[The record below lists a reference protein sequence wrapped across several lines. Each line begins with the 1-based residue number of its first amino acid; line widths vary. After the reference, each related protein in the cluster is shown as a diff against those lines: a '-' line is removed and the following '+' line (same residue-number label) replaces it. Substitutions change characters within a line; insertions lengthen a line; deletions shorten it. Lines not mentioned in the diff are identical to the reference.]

1 MKSVTLKD
9 VAKAAGVSYAT
20 VSRALSGSHQ
30 IGSDTRERIIKLCDE
45 MGYTT
50 NYVARSMVTKRT
62 GLIGLVVPSID
73 NQFMSELAYYA
84 EMSARGHGYN
94 IMLCNSGP
102 DLKQEKT
109 VVKLLLSRQ
118 VDGIL
123 IVPQSPKTYENIR
136 AYTDQVPTVFLS
148 ENLRDQPQSYVAV
161 DNSRGTYIGTKYLYD
176 LGHRDILYFGR
187 RHTATHQLRAEGYW
201 FVTVEELLPI
211 NKITGVTNMFHK
223 GMGHNLNT
231 RAAAL
236 RYAKEQGRDYKE
248 ITVIVA
254 HLGGGISV
262 SAHSHGR
269 IIDSVSDDAGP
280 FSPDRGGSLN
290 MLYVLDMC
298 YSGKYTK
305 AEMTKKLRGEGGMS
319 ALLGTH
325 DCQEV
330 ERRIAQGDEWA
341 ALVYQAQALQIAK
354 GVGTMLACFTSLID
368 AVILTGG
375 LANSKMLT
383 GKVID
388 YLHNLCRVVVIPG
401 ENEMEALALGGLRIL
416 RGEEEVHEF
425 HPVCPVA
432 QGRP

>member
-161 DNSRGTYIGTKYLYD
+161 DNSRGTYIGTKYLYE

-187 RHTATHQLRAEGYW
+187 RHTTTHQFRAEGYIRACR
-201 FVTVEELLPI
+201 ELGLSPRFF
-211 NKITGVTNMFHK
+211 NSEFTRSSITG
-223 GMGHNLNT
+223 GYQL
-231 RAAAL
+231 
-236 RYAKEQGRDYKE
+236 AKELFAKSVDYSA
-248 ITVIVA
+248 IFASTDSNA
-254 HLGGGISV
+254 LGV
-262 SAHSHGR
+262 LKAA
-269 IIDSVSDDAGP
+269 DDA
-280 FSPDRGGSLN
+280 
-290 MLYVLDMC
+290 
-298 YSGKYTK
+298 
-305 AEMTKKLRGEGGMS
+305 
-319 ALLGTH
+319 H
-325 DCQEV
+325 
-330 ERRIAQGDEWA
+330 I
-341 ALVYQAQALQIAK
+341 QIP
-354 GVGTMLACFTSLID
+354 GQLSLIGFD
-368 AVILTGG
+368 NISSTALPRIKLTTIEQPKKDMAVQAVDMLRDKIENGTQGYIHQILMPALIKRST
-375 LANSKMLT
+375 
-383 GKVID
+383 
-388 YLHNLCRVVVIPG
+388 CRDLSGP
-401 ENEMEALALGGLRIL
+401 A
-416 RGEEEVHEF
+416 
-425 HPVCPVA
+425 
-432 QGRP
+432 

>member
-84 EMSARGHGYN
+84 EMSARSHGYN

-161 DNSRGTYIGTKYLYD
+161 DNSRGTYIGTKYLYE

-187 RHTATHQLRAEGYW
+187 RHTTTHQFRAEGYLRACQ
-201 FVTVEELLPI
+201 ELKLTPRFFNSEFTRSSI
-211 NKITGVTNMFHK
+211 
-223 GMGHNLNT
+223 MGGYQL
-231 RAAAL
+231 
-236 RYAKEQGRDYKE
+236 AKELFEK
-248 ITVIVA
+248 
-254 HLGGGISV
+254 
-262 SAHSHGR
+262 
-269 IIDSVSDDAGP
+269 P
-280 FSPDRGGSLN
+280 
-290 MLYVLDMC
+290 
-298 YSGKYTK
+298 
-305 AEMTKKLRGEGGMS
+305 
-319 ALLGTH
+319 
-325 DCQEV
+325 
-330 ERRIAQGDEWA
+330 
-341 ALVYQAQALQIAK
+341 
-354 GVGTMLACFTSLID
+354 
-368 AVILTGG
+368 
-375 LANSKMLT
+375 
-383 GKVID
+383 ID
-388 YLHNLCRVVVIPG
+388 YSAIFASTDSNALDRKSVV
-401 ENEMEALALGGLRIL
+401 
-416 RGEEEVHEF
+416 
-425 HPVCPVA
+425 
-432 QGRP
+432 